1 MEEKKGLQLTLAGLT
16 ALLCLAVG
24 LCGVFRL
31 REAEMRREMA
41 MQQQREMADVIAAM
55 ADIEVNLSKL
65 LVASGARQSVSLLG
79 ETALLAQHVE
89 SGLSRLTAGERTT
102 GDAMKFAG
110 QMGQY
115 SLALAAQVSDGGML
129 TGEDERQIENMMQAC
144 HALGEQLSG
153 QGGGASWP
161 ESETESAVEYPA
173 LIYDGPFSDG
183 KTNRRSVL
191 LNTSRFS
198 RQQAREAAAKYAG
211 VTVEHVADAAD
222 SGGRFEAF
230 GFTADTPDGR
240 IAVQV
245 TGQGGFLL
253 WMMPENAEFARRYDE
268 ETCLQNGKVYLAD
281 VGFGAMEPCFVQ
293 QYDGMVVANFAAVQ
307 DGVTL
312 YPDQVKV
319 QVSMESG
326 RVVGAECSQ
335 YLANHTRRTEITPTV
350 DAARAREMVSPKL
363 TIQSERLCVIPQDAG
378 ETLCWGFAC
387 TDGAADYWVF
397 VNARTGETEQLL
409 RVITTEQ
416 GEAAL

>member
-1 MEEKKGLQLTLAGLT
+1 MEEKRGTSIMLAALT
-16 ALLCLAVG
+16 ALLCLSVG
-24 LCGVFRL
+24 ASGVFRL

-41 MQQQREMADVIAAM
+41 MQQQREMADIVAAM

-65 LVASGARQSVSLLG
+65 LIASGARQSVSLLG

-89 SGLSRLTAGERTT
+89 SGLSRMTSQEQTT

-129 TGEDERQIENMMQAC
+129 TGDDERQIEDMMQAC
-144 HALGEQLSG
+144 HALGQQLAG
-153 QGGGASWP
+153 QGGEVSWP
-161 ESETESAVEYPA
+161 DTQTDSGIDYPS

-183 KTNRRSVL
+183 KTDRQSAL
-191 LNTSRFS
+191 LNASRFS
-198 RQQAREAAAKYAG
+198 RQQAKAAAARYAG
-211 VTVEHVADAAD
+211 VTIEHVTEAAD

-230 GFTADTPDGR
+230 GFTADTPDGS

-253 WMMPENAEFARRYDE
+253 WMMPENAEFAQRRGVDE
-268 ETCLQNGKVYLAD
+268 CLQNAKVYLAD
-281 VGFGAMEPCFVQ
+281 VGFGEMEPCFVQ

-319 QVSMESG
+319 QVSMDSG

-335 YLANHTRRTEITPTV
+335 YLANHTRRTDIVPTV
-350 DAARAREMVSPKL
+350 DAARAREMVSDKL
-363 TIQSERLCVIPQDAG
+363 NVKSERLCVIPQEAG
-378 ETLCWGFAC
+378 ETLCWGFEC
-387 TDGAADYWVF
+387 TDDAADYWVF
-397 VNARTGETEQLL
+397 VNAKTAETEQLL
-409 RVITTEQ
+409 RVITTNQ
-416 GEAAL
+416 GEMAL